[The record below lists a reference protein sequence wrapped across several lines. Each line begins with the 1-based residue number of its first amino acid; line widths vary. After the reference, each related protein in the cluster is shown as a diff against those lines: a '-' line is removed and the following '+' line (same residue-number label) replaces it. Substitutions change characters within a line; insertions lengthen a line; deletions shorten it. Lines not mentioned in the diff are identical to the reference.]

1 MSEQSLT
8 DLSAYDY
15 ALPPAQIAQ
24 FPMSPR
30 DHSRLMII
38 HRSTGLIEHRHF
50 YDLSEYLDE
59 KDLLV
64 ANNTK
69 VMKARIAGNRLLS
82 RGNAET
88 GEVRKVG
95 GKIEMLM
102 LERREDLEKIEGFPT
117 FIWEGAFHSAA
128 RQLPGFQFTIPK
140 PDGSSLEGEII
151 RGAKE
156 SLSGTVIVRFS
167 EDPLLAGVGE
177 LPLPHYIER
186 TAGAS
191 QPETDQTKSDEIAYQ
206 TVYAKHLGSAAAPTA
221 GLHFTSGSLAEIEKR
236 GASWAEVTLH
246 VGLGT
251 FRPVKSEDIRFHVMH
266 EERYSVT
273 PEVAAKLADHRRS
286 GGRILGVGTTS
297 VRTLESVYESKTG
310 EYRSG
315 SDGTTIFIYPGGR
328 KIEGVD
334 RLLTNFHLPK
344 STLLM
349 LVSAFAGRDLVLRA
363 YREAVEKGY
372 RFFSYGDAMLILE

>member
-1 MSEQSLT
+1 MSEHSLT

-15 ALPPAQIAQ
+15 LLPPEQIAQ
-24 FPMSPR
+24 FPVSPR
-30 DHSRLMII
+30 DQSRLMVI
-38 HRSTGLIEHRHF
+38 HRSTGRIEHRQF
-50 YDLSEYLDE
+50 YNLPEYLDA

-82 RGNAET
+82 LGNPET
-88 GEVRKVG
+88 GEERKIG
-95 GKIEMLM
+95 GRIEMLM
-102 LERREDLEKIEGFPT
+102 LERRADLEKLESFPS

-140 PDGSSLEGEII
+140 PDGTALEGEII

-167 EDPLLAGVGE
+167 EDPLLADVGE

-186 TAGAS
+186 THGIN
-191 QPETDQTKSDEIAYQ
+191 ETEVAQAKLDEAAYQ

-221 GLHFTSGSLAEIEKR
+221 GLHFTAETLAEIQKR
-236 GASWAEVTLH
+236 GASWSEVTLH

-273 PEVAAKLADHRRS
+273 PAVAEKLGAHRRS
-286 GGRILGVGTTS
+286 GGRVLGVGTTS
-297 VRTLESVYESKTG
+297 VRTLESIYDSESG
-310 EYRSG
+310 AYRSG
-315 SDGTTIFIYPGGR
+315 SDGTSIFIYPGGR
-328 KIEGVD
+328 KMEAVD

-344 STLLM
+344 STLIM
-349 LVSAFAGRDLVLRA
+349 LVSAFAGRELTLRA